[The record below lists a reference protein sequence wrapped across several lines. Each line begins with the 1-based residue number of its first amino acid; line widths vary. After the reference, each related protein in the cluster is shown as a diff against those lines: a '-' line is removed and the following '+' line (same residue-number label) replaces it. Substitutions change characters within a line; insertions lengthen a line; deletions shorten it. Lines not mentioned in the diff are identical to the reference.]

1 MNYSDEKFADIQML
15 RYHLNGF
22 EQLSLNQKQYVYC
35 LAKATLCGRDITTDQ
50 FGRYNL
56 KIRKLLEA
64 LYIIYKEQP
73 ETLGL
78 KELSQQEQEPS
89 QEQEHGLSQQ
99 EPSQQEQF
107 EAMTVY
113 LKRVWFSNGI
123 HHHYGCDKFKPQF
136 SESWFHSIIARS
148 ADKLASKLG
157 VASGDEVMEWCA
169 PLFPVIFDPEIMPKR
184 VEKACGVDQV
194 KGSACN
200 YYEGL
205 TQQEVEAYYAAK
217 NDPSN
222 PCPPSY
228 GLNSK
233 LVKTASGDIEE
244 QVWKQGGMYG
254 EAIDRIVYW
263 LTKAMQ
269 FAENEKQQEV
279 IGLLI
284 SYYRTGDLKT
294 FDSYSIEW
302 LKEQAGDI
310 DFINGFIEVY
320 GDPLGFKASWEGIVT
335 YKDKVA
341 NERTHKICSNAQ
353 WFEDHSPVDPRF
365 KKKEVRGVTA
375 NVVVAAMLGGDEYP
389 STAIGINLP
398 NADWIRA
405 QHGSKSITI
414 GNLTEAYSR
423 AAEGNGFLDEFVA
436 DKSTLALVRQFD
448 HLCDDLH
455 TDLHECLGHGS
466 GQLLPGVS
474 SDALKSYGSTIE
486 EARADLFGLYYMAD
500 AKMVELGLLPSADAY
515 KAHYYT
521 YMLNGL
527 MTQLRRITP
536 GADIEEDHM
545 RNRALIAYWVL
556 DHAQGEVELTES
568 NGKTCV
574 FIHSYERLRTLFAQL
589 LAEIQRIKSEGDYE
603 AARQL
608 VERYGVKVDR
618 ALLEEVHRRYEK
630 LDIAPYKGFI
640 NPRLSLVTDAQGN
653 VCDVKADYT
662 ESYEH
667 QMLRYSNEFGFLSLK
682 EENSSSKEEASSTEE
697 VISSKEET
705 SLSKEE
711 ASSLK
716 EESDPSS
723 VDDDVKQIKR
733 SFRLFM
739 NGVASSSMRDKGL
752 EYKINWGIP
761 VTRLRDMAAQ
771 YAPSV
776 ALAERLWE
784 SDVRE
789 CKILA
794 TMLMPAERFSEPMAL
809 SWLSACNNQEMVE
822 MLVFNLVQNMPGV
835 ETFVVSLLHSDEPNA
850 PLAALHLVSRLV
862 ARQNVAFLTDEVVSS
877 FAQLVIKALSG
888 TDAVLKHAALNSV
901 TRYVDRELKGADKV
915 VELLK
920 KHKIDIF

>member
-15 RYHLNGF
+15 RYRLNGF

-64 LYIIYKEQP
+64 LYLIYKEQP
-73 ETLGL
+73 EALGL
-78 KELSQQEQEPS
+78 QELSQEQD
-89 QEQEHGLSQQ
+89 
-99 EPSQQEQF
+99 QEQF

-136 SESWFHSIIARS
+136 SESWFRSIIAKS

-269 FAENEKQQEV
+269 FAEKEKQQEV

-302 LKEQAGDI
+302 LKEHAGDI

-335 YKDKVA
+335 YKDKEA

-423 AAEGNGFLDEFVA
+423 AAEGNGFLEEFVA
-436 DKSTLALVRQFD
+436 DESTLTLVRQFD

-521 YMLNGL
+521 YILNGL

-608 VERYGVKVDR
+608 VERYGVKVDQ

-682 EENSSSKEEASSTEE
+682 EEKSSSKEES
-697 VISSKEET
+697 SSKEDVLSSKTET
-705 SLSKEE
+705 SSKAE
-711 ASSLK
+711 AAS
-716 EESDPSS
+716 SS
-723 VDDDVKQIKR
+723 VDDDVKKIKR

-835 ETFVVSLLHSDEPNA
+835 ETFVVSLLCSDEHNA

-862 ARQNVAFLTDEVVSS
+862 ARQNVAFMNDEVVSS
-877 FAQLVIKALSG
+877 FAQLVIKALNG

-901 TRYVDRELKGADKV
+901 TRYIDRELKGADKV

>member
-15 RYHLNGF
+15 RYRLNGF

-64 LYIIYKEQP
+64 LYLIYKEQP
-73 ETLGL
+73 EALGL
-78 KELSQQEQEPS
+78 QELSQQ
-89 QEQEHGLSQQ
+89 QEQE
-99 EPSQQEQF
+99 QF
-107 EAMTVY
+107 DAMTVY

-136 SESWFHSIIARS
+136 SESWFRSIIARS

-302 LKEQAGDI
+302 LKEHAGDI

-335 YKDKVA
+335 YKDKEA

-423 AAEGNGFLDEFVA
+423 AAEGNGFLEEFVA
-436 DKSTLALVRQFD
+436 DESTLTLVRQFD

-466 GQLLPGVS
+466 GQLLSGVS

-682 EENSSSKEEASSTEE
+682 EEVSSSKEEASSKDE
-697 VISSKEET
+697 ISSSKEET

-711 ASSLK
+711 TSSLK

-794 TMLMPAERFSEPMAL
+794 TMLMPAERFSESMAL

-862 ARQNVAFLTDEVVSS
+862 ARQNVAFLTDEVVGS
-877 FAQLVIKALSG
+877 FAQLVVKALSG